1 MLLGFTWLDFVL
13 LAIVIVSSLISL
25 KRGFFREA
33 LSLAIWLFSVI
44 AAMVFS
50 EHLAAFLKP
59 YVEGTITSPSLLK
72 VIAIALMFVL
82 CLLVGGLCSLL
93 LSQLIKL
100 TGLTGTDRLLG
111 MVFGALRGV
120 LVILI
125 LLIIGQKMLP
135 LSEELWWQDS
145 VLIPHFLRLETWTVS
160 TAFQLRDWLLPLVAE
175 L

>member
-1 MLLGFTWLDFVL
+1 MLLGFTWLDLVL
-13 LAIVIVSSLISL
+13 LAIVCVSSLISL

-33 LSLAIWLFSVI
+33 LSLLIWIFSLV
-44 AAMVFS
+44 AAVVFS
-50 EHLAAFLKP
+50 EHLAVFLKP
-59 YVEGTITSPSLLK
+59 YLATIVSSPSLLK

-100 TGLTGTDRLLG
+100 TGLSGTDRLLG
-111 MVFGALRGV
+111 MVFGALRGM

-135 LSEELWWQDS
+135 LAQEQWWQES
-145 VLIPHFLRLETWTVS
+145 ILIPHFLRLETWTVS
-160 TAFQLRDWLLPLVAE
+160 MAIQLRDWLLPMVAG